1 MLIVL
6 DTSIR
11 ELPSCHV
18 CDILYSHGLRLNADT
33 CSLNTRKRLRIDRM
47 YSSERDQNGVSAG
60 LPYSSGNKSR
70 VSVCFLLIAR

>member
-60 LPYSSGNKSR
+60 LPYSGGNKSR